1 MEMKHQDGFAPS
13 AEETAKLNEMATWLE
28 DNGYQGI
35 ILIHKGDI
43 GVTWVQDEEGAAGL
57 RKTIVNA
64 IAHIFDESKEAAMD
78 LFKGMIMAVG
88 YIKTAHEEDPGN

>member
-35 ILIHKGDI
+35 VLIHKGDI
-43 GVTWVQDEEGAAGL
+43 GASWVQDDNGAEGL
-57 RKTIVNA
+57 RKTIVNSLS
-64 IAHIFDESKEAAMD
+64 HIFDESKEAAMD
-78 LFKGMIMAVG
+78 LLKGMIMA
-88 YIKTAHEEDPGN
+88 ISQIREA

>member
-35 ILIHKGDI
+35 VLIHKGDI
-43 GVTWVQDEEGAAGL
+43 GVSWVQDDNGAEGL
-57 RKTIVNA
+57 RKTIVNSLS
-64 IAHIFDESKEAAMD
+64 HIFDESKEAAMD
-78 LFKGMIMAVG
+78 LLKGMIMA
-88 YIKTAHEEDPGN
+88 ISQIREA